1 MLSYLFCCWKAWQK
15 GCIIT
20 RLENKK
26 LDKKFIVDNT
36 KPEDTS
42 MNVLTTVEQK
52 DDDVGPNVNLN
63 AGPSV

>member
-15 GCIIT
+15 GRNIT

-26 LDKKFIVDNT
+26 LDKKIIVDNT

-42 MNVLTTVEQK
+42 INVLTTVEQK
-52 DDDVGPNVNLN
+52 DDDVDPNVNLN